1 MGRGSRSETKVA
13 AHRPGRS
20 DRQACR
26 AVAGPATRFRGGAPF
41 VAFADLGASV
51 GSHRPERRWHRRDGP
66 RPWPADSRWRGRT
79 GFRRRGAARCR
90 LGAAGPRA
98 LNSWSRQVRHAQ
110 PGWLPQLPELS
121 APVRPRRLIAARKSA
136 RHGAQETE
144 PAPPGGP
151 DQIEIVA
158 EQLPA
163 DLKGQAGLAGLPRPE
178 QRHSS
183 KKLNLPVKRRGLQ
196 PLTPGAMPLQFR
208 HGVSDGQQQRRAG
221 ARRVSREEQSDRR
234 TPRNLRRPVRETA
247 EGRSVDRGQGDRGQG
262 GAERCYPCRSQAA
275 ASQA

>member
-26 AVAGPATRFRGGAPF
+26 AVAGPATRFRGRAPF

-51 GSHRPERRWHRRDGP
+51 GGHRLERSRHRRDGP
-66 RPWPADSRWRGRT
+66 RPGPADPRWRGWSRL
-79 GFRRRGAARCR
+79 RRRGAAMC
-90 LGAAGPRA
+90 
-98 LNSWSRQVRHAQ
+98 
-110 PGWLPQLPELS
+110 
-121 APVRPRRLIAARKSA
+121 RLIAGRESA

-151 DQIEIVA
+151 DQIKNVA
-158 EQLPA
+158 GQLPA
-163 DLKGQAGLAGLPRPE
+163 DLQGQAGLADLTRPE

-183 KKLNLPVKRRGLQ
+183 KKLQLPAKRRGLQ
-196 PLTPGAMPLQFR
+196 PLNPGAMPLQFR

-221 ARRVSREEQSDRR
+221 VRRVSREERSDRR
-234 TPRNLRRPVRETA
+234 TPRNRRRPVRETA
-247 EGRSVDRGQGDRGQG
+247 EGRSVDRGQ
-262 GAERCYPCRSQAA
+262 
-275 ASQA
+275 